1 MQVLYIIDQDYS
13 PDTLAGLFDKA
24 REAGVTDVVVY
35 IPAFTE
41 EHYVASV
48 KGVTMRGNHLFDYSS
63 LKGTIVTKQT
73 IKSTRQSLGFVV
85 AVGIDTSNLQFLEDR
100 KGVQGVVVI
109 NDNLSNIDEWLKLY
123 DAIDIVSGQTRMQG
137 MQVAPL
143 LNRAIGWL
151 KHIAECNTPLY
162 DFKRDDYLR
171 VAANL
176 LRRNQVSYTEDVV
189 AAQCIKRGLDARSSR
204 AVASVFGKGLQV
216 HGDLPIK
223 VGKPDYEKMLETVDN
238 PEFDNN

>member
-1 MQVLYIIDQDYS
+1 MQVLYIIDQNYS
-13 PDTLAGLFDKA
+13 SDILAGLFDKA

-41 EHYVASV
+41 EDYVASV
-48 KGVTMRGNHLFDYSS
+48 KGVTMKGNHQFKYSS
-63 LKGTIVTKQT
+63 INGIIVSKQT
-73 IKSTRQSLGFVV
+73 VKSTRKLLSFVV
-85 AVGIDTSNLQFLEDR
+85 AVGIDTSSLQVLEDR
-100 KGVQGVVVI
+100 SDVESVAVI
-109 NDNLSNIDEWLKLY
+109 NDNLANVDKWLKLY
-123 DAIDIVSGQTRMQG
+123 DALDITSGQTRMQG

-151 KHIAECNTPLY
+151 KHIAERSTPLY

-171 VAANL
+171 EAANL

-204 AVASVFGKGLQV
+204 AVASVFGEGLKVQ
-216 HGDLPIK
+216 GDLPIK
-223 VGKPDYEKMLETVDN
+223 VGKPDYDKMLEMVDK